1 MNNSVLVLAPHGRD
15 AAVAVELMHRHGIAA
30 KSCDTLQAL
39 AHCLEQGAGAALVA
53 EEALAADELA
63 TVTDWL
69 SRQPPWSDFPFV
81 VLANGHKGV
90 RSARAFETLDQM
102 RPHRLIEIE
111 HFFQTYKALE
121 DKAVDVVGWRDRD
134 RALDVLR
141 TDRVAWQRE
150 TGSNAE

>member
-102 RPHRLIEIE
+102 RNVVL
-111 HFFQTYKALE
+111 LE
-121 DKAVDVVGWRDRD
+121 RP
-134 RALDVLR
+134 LH
-141 TDRVAWQRE
+141 
-150 TGSNAE
+150 AES